1 MNPVTGLSLG
11 RIAIGAAALARPDLV
26 ARTLGLDPVGQ
37 PQAAYMARMFG
48 SREIALGAL
57 TLVSRGRGRA
67 GVVLLGVG
75 VDAADAATGYLG
87 PREAQVTQKA
97 GAMLTGPAVV
107 AMVVGLLGLRTRSSA
122 PAVEAAPAGRRAR
135 KKAAKKATKQAR
147 KATAKAARKT
157 AKKAAQQA
165 A

>member
-48 SREIALGAL
+48 SREIALGTL
-57 TLVSRGRGRA
+57 TLATRGRGRA

-97 GAMLTGPAVV
+97 GAMLTGPAVL
-107 AMVVGLLGLRTRSSA
+107 AMLVGVLGLRTRSSA
-122 PAVEAAPAGRRAR
+122 PEVQAAPAGR
-135 KKAAKKATKQAR
+135 K
-147 KATAKAARKT
+147 ARKT
-157 AKKAAQQA
+157 AKKTAKKAANKA
-165 A
+165 AKKAARKAA